1 MARIIKRI
9 ARSESSFIVAGQVL
23 CRYLQSVI
31 LVSNELFVSYKGV
44 LHVKALRNQTGAMES
59 FSGLYFSV
67 NSGLIYHL

>member
-9 ARSESSFIVAGQVL
+9 APSESSFIVAGT
-23 CRYLQSVI
+23 RYWQSVI